1 MKPEIFKPTNTKI
14 GLNGKGMKYKH
25 RFYQVCHGFFQLL
38 DFLFKFKILISEFF
52 HHLLCAKG

>member
-25 RFYQVCHGFFQLL
+25 
-38 DFLFKFKILISEFF
+38 KILPSLSRFLPAARF
-52 HHLLCAKG
+52 SLQVQDSYQ